1 MKPWLEGDLSDL
13 DPRADLDR
21 LRGVVLASAH
31 RGEDLRALFTALGRR
46 DARAAADLAAGPR
59 AVAHRNAVEGAL
71 AAADSLETVLD
82 PSGLY
87 PRLISLAPDVTASTL
102 AFAFG
107 RHPLA
112 DWTIRMSRAHDP
124 VPGRIHLDAAARVG
138 RLREASLL
146 YAKAGVL
153 EGLLDRAA
161 RGDVEPIGALWRAGR
176 RDDALA
182 AAATCLDASPASPAI
197 PALGALAG
205 PGIREVLDALL
216 ARVTTPI
223 AAERVRWAQVD
234 AS

>member
-13 DPRADLDR
+13 DPRTDIDR

-31 RGEDLRALFTALGRR
+31 RGEDLRALFVALGHR

-71 AAADSLETVLD
+71 AAADALETVLD

-87 PRLISLAPDVTASTL
+87 PRLVSLAPEATAATM

-124 VPGRIHLDAAARVG
+124 VPGRIHLEAAARVG

-176 RDDALA
+176 GPDALA
-182 AAATCLDASPASPAI
+182 AAAVCLDAVPSSAAI
-197 PALGALAG
+197 PALAALAG
-205 PGIREVLDALL
+205 PSLREVLQELL
-216 ARVTTPI
+216 GRVTAPT
-223 AAERVRWAQVD
+223 AAERVRWALVD
-234 AS
+234 AG